1 MAADGNPSKKPAYS
15 MLWEMGDRKAS
26 YMQFAVNGLKHVKL
40 PACFFEQH
48 EHTRGL
54 KRLHS
59 FVYAAVCDAV
69 M

>member
-1 MAADGNPSKKPAYS
+1 